1 MDSFQQ
7 LVVGVR
13 RFRADHGLS
22 PRAPITLLVD
32 GQVEDWWGDQARSL
46 ASIEIATGPP
56 SDASGYSRVPAGGV
70 DGFIELSGL
79 VDVDA
84 ERPRLERAIAETEKD
99 LETSRRKLAKPE
111 FRERA
116 PAAVVAKEEEKSAEF
131 EQALEKLR
139 AQLAEL
145 G

>member
-1 MDSFQQ
+1 MGRAGPIP
-7 LVVGVR
+7 GVDR
-13 RFRADHGLS
+13 DWRRTALRHLWILPRFRRS
-22 PRAPITLLVD
+22 
-32 GQVEDWWGDQARSL
+32 VE
-46 ASIEIATGPP
+46 
-56 SDASGYSRVPAGGV
+56 
-70 DGFIELSGL
+70 GFIELSGL

-84 ERPRLERAIAETEKD
+84 ERPRLELAIAEVEKD

-116 PAAVVAKEEEKSAEF
+116 PATVVAKEEEKSAEF
-131 EQALEKLR
+131 EQALERLR